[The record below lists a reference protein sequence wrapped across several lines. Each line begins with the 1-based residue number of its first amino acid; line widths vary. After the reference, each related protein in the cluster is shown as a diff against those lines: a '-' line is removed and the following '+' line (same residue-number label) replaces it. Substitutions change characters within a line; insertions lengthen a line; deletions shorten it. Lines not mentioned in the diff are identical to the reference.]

1 MNKDSDED
9 SGSGSQRKD
18 DENSTKPEEGK
29 ESTVKDNNGESES
42 AGTKSTIHEDK
53 KNSPKDGSLPQGMN
67 VILNSPYSLL
77 RSIYYKHFLIYFVNH
92 CTCI

>member
-18 DENSTKPEEGK
+18 DENSTKPEEVK

-67 VILNSPYSLL
+67 VILLPEKCSYRCFFTLDKKYP
-77 RSIYYKHFLIYFVNH
+77 RF
-92 CTCI
+92 